1 MVLFKY
7 SRPIAVAIMAATLT
21 SPVITHAQSGLE
33 EIVVTAQRRAQSLQ
47 DVPISIQAITGDE
60 MVRQGFRTMNDMSVF
75 SPGLVVKVEEEEQG
89 LMLRGAGTQS
99 KGVGVEAAVPA
110 FIDGIHFGRASSLKS
125 AFLDVEQV
133 EVLRGPQP
141 VFFGQNATAGALNIR
156 SRRPG
161 EEWQGK
167 AIAEMG
173 NMGRQSIEGAVGGPV
188 TDTFGIRLAGKYDR

>member
-89 LMLRGAGTQS
+89 LMVRGAGLFWP
-99 KGVGVEAAVPA
+99 EC
-110 FIDGIHFGRASSLKS
+110 D
-125 AFLDVEQV
+125 
-133 EVLRGPQP
+133 RGCIKYPFTP
-141 VFFGQNATAGALNIR
+141 
-156 SRRPG
+156 PG
-161 EEWQGK
+161 
-167 AIAEMG
+167 
-173 NMGRQSIEGAVGGPV
+173 
-188 TDTFGIRLAGKYDR
+188 